1 MSLGNFFWGG
11 KNLKLGKDIWISL
24 YLTTTDS
31 TMERQKFC
39 PLKYEHKEICAQELL
54 GGVHKLRLQSL
65 SLIHHLPPSVYI
77 FYGIKVYI

>member
-1 MSLGNFFWGG
+1 MRYFDLTFQHVFRKFFGGG

-39 PLKYEHKEICAQELL
+39 PLKYEHKEIYA
-54 GGVHKLRLQSL
+54 
-65 SLIHHLPPSVYI
+65 
-77 FYGIKVYI
+77 